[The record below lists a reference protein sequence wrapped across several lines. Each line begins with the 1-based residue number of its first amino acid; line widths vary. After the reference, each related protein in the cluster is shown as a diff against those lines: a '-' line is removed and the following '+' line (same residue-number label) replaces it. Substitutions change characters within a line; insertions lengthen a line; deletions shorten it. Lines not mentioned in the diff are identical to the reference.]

1 MRVLCISGLK
11 AGFVSPSSGEIASI
25 DTEVYEGEIYTVV
38 DEITVMG
45 RVGYV
50 LEEKLP
56 HTNWVYDAKRF
67 APLSNIDETE
77 LIKERQSE
85 TLCGHQ

>member
-1 MRVLCISGLK
+1 MKVLCVNGLK
-11 AGFVSPSSGEIASI
+11 SGYVSPTS
-25 DTEVYEGEIYTVV
+25 GEIYTVI

-50 LEEKLP
+50 LEDKLP
-56 HTNWVYDAKRF
+56 HWVYDARRF

-77 LIKERQSE
+77 LIKERQTSTIKE
-85 TLCGHQ
+85 IQ